1 MRGEAEMDFK
11 SDAMR
16 KYGDIIDLPHH
27 VSDTR
32 PRMSMLDRAAQ
43 FSPFAALTGYE
54 AVLRETG
61 RLTDD
66 YTELDEDARALLD
79 EKLRWVSEHLAEG
92 PEVSITYFQP
102 DGRKEGGAYVRAV
115 GKVKKFDGYEQNVVM
130 EGGTKIFI
138 KRIADI
144 GCGAFDILV
153 AQE

>member
-1 MRGEAEMDFK
+1 MDFK

-27 VSDTR
+27 ISDTR
-32 PRMSMLDRAAQ
+32 PRMSELERAAQ

-66 YTELDEDARALLD
+66 YAELDEDTKVLLN
-79 EKLRWVSEHLAEG
+79 EKLRWVSEHLAER

-102 DGRKEGGAYVRAV
+102 DERKEGGAYVQAT
-115 GKVKKFDGYEQNVVM
+115 GIVKKFDGYGQSVVM
-130 EGGTKIFI
+130 EDGTQILI
-138 KRIADI
+138 ERIVDI
-144 GCGAFDILV
+144 GCGAFDILM